1 MQLVARGAIG
11 YLVAMHPNAELITK
25 FYSAWRAGDHETMA
39 RCYSDKARFSDPVF
53 PDLDADRV
61 RAMWRMFC
69 VSGNEIAVSF
79 GAVEANDERGSA
91 RWEATYSFP
100 KTGRQ
105 VHNKI
110 AASFEFESA
119 LIVRHVDSF
128 DFYRWSRMALG
139 PAGLLLGWTPMVQGR
154 VRGQAAAQLVRF
166 QAEETRAGG

>member
-1 MQLVARGAIG
+1 
-11 YLVAMHPNAELITK
+11 MHPNAELVTS

-39 RCYSDKARFSDPVF
+39 RCYADSARFSDPVF

-69 VSGNEIAVSF
+69 VSNNEIAVSF
-79 GAVEANDERGSA
+79 SDVKADDERGSA
-91 RWEATYSFP
+91 NWEASYSFP

-110 AASFEFESA
+110 SASFEFENG

-139 PAGLLLGWTPMVQGR
+139 LPGFLLGWTSTIQGR
-154 VRGQAAAQLVRF
+154 VRAQADAQLTRF
-166 QAEETRAGG
+166 QSEETRSGG